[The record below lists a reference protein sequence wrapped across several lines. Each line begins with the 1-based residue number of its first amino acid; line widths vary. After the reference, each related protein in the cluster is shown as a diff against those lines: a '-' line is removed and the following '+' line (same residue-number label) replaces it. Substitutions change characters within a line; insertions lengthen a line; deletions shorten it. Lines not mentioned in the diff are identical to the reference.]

1 MSLPATAQPLLL
13 AIDDDPTTRHLLE
26 VALRHQGYG
35 VCVAAD
41 GVTGVDTFTAQRPT
55 LVLLDVQM
63 PGLDGFAVCSRIRAL
78 DTDDTPII
86 MLTGSEDLAS
96 IEQAFLAGATDFITK
111 PINLPLLVQRV
122 RYALRSRDLNREVR
136 ETRQRQAQ
144 AQRMAG
150 LGFWDWD
157 PATGRLGW
165 SPDAADHL
173 GLTPPLPDTPEA
185 LLERVHPGDRLRVEH
200 AFTAWAR
207 GPDRLDLEFRLPGLN
222 GGEERIVSM
231 TGEWATPVGASSAC
245 RVAGAFQNVTDSR
258 RTQALV
264 DHLALHDELTGL
276 ANRRLFVRQVRDAL
290 SRPAAT
296 PVLVAWLDLTR
307 FHRVN
312 EALGE
317 AAGDALLVQVAQRLR
332 LSATGNVALARIGG
346 DAFVVALQGP
356 EAQALDL
363 RLQRVMA
370 ALEAP
375 FPVGGQEVLLTACVG
390 SALAQPGRQE
400 AEQLLSLAKD
410 AQQHARAQGLPLGR
424 ATDLERPPTSLDLEQ
439 DLRRALALQQFELH
453 YQPQMAL
460 RGSRPVGVEALLRWR
475 HPTRGLVPPL
485 QFIGL
490 LEELGLIHEVG
501 QWVLTEASRQARRW
515 MDAGLPLRVAV
526 NLSPLQFTRPDL
538 YAQIGEA
545 VTRAGVPAHLIE
557 LEITESLAMQDPDRA
572 VELLGHL
579 RADGYRI
586 AIDDFGIGHSSL
598 AYLLRF
604 PLDTIKIDRAFVMRV
619 TETEPDRAV
628 IRAITAIAQS
638 LQLTTIAEGVE
649 TQRQCDFMEALGAT
663 EIQGYFISKPLPAAE
678 VAPWV
683 RQFRP
688 TPPR

>member
-1 MSLPATAQPLLL
+1 MNLSAPSQPMLL
-13 AIDDDPTTRHLLE
+13 AIDDDPTTRLLLE
-26 VALRHQGYG
+26 VALRQQGYG

-41 GVTGVDTFTAQRPT
+41 GASGVQAFVAQRPA

-63 PGLDGFAVCSRIRAL
+63 PGLDGFQVCAQLRAL
-78 DTDDTPII
+78 DTDDTPVV

-122 RYALRSRDLNREVR
+122 RYALRGRDLNREVR

-150 LGFWDWD
+150 LGFWDWA
-157 PATGRLGW
+157 PTNNRLTW

-173 GLTPPLPDTPEA
+173 GLDAPLPDTPQA
-185 LLERVHPGDRLRVEH
+185 LLERIHPTDRLRVQQ
-200 AFTAWAR
+200 AFAAWSRSA
-207 GPDRLDLEFRLPGLN
+207 DRLDLEFRVPAAN
-222 GGEERIVSM
+222 GGEERIISL
-231 TGEWATPVGASSAC
+231 TGEGATSAAAGVQ
-245 RVAGAFQNVTDSR
+245 RVFGAFQNVTDSR

-264 DHLALHDELTGL
+264 DHLALHDDLTGL

-290 SRPAAT
+290 ARPAAA

-307 FHRVN
+307 FHRIN

-332 LSATGNVALARIGG
+332 LSATGCVALARMGG
-346 DAFVVALQGP
+346 DAFALALQGP
-356 EAQALDL
+356 DAQALEL
-363 RLQRVMA
+363 RLQRVRV
-370 ALEAP
+370 ALETP
-375 FPVGGQEVLLTACVG
+375 FPVQGQEVFLTTCAG
-390 SALAQPGRQE
+390 SALSSDGHPE

-410 AQQHARAQGLPLGR
+410 AQQHARAQGLPHGR
-424 ATDLERPPTSLDLEQ
+424 SGDGGRPATSLDLEQ

-475 HPTRGLVPPL
+475 HPVRGLVPPL

-501 QWVLTEASRQARRW
+501 HWVLAEASRQARQW
-515 MDAGLPLRVAV
+515 MDAGLALRVSV
-526 NLSPLQFTRPDL
+526 NLSPLQFMRPDL
-538 YAQIGEA
+538 YTQIVETVA
-545 VTRAGVPAHLIE
+545 RAGLPAHWVE

-579 RADGYRI
+579 RADGFRI

-619 TETEPDRAV
+619 TETEADRAI
-628 IRAITAIAQS
+628 IRAVTAIAQS
-638 LQLTTIAEGVE
+638 MQLSTIAEGVE
-649 TQRQCDFMEALGAT
+649 TQRQCDFMEALGAS
-663 EIQGYFISKPLPAAE
+663 EIQGYLISKPLPAAD
-678 VAPWV
+678 VAPWMA
-683 RQFRP
+683 QFKRP
-688 TPPR
+688 HTR